1 MVQLPGPIQ
10 LPQTMSG
17 ARKPNTNPNGMD
29 IPGLHQS
36 SLRLIVTGN
45 CSPSKFTLVEPQIP
59 QDAGRRQTKVR
70 YTHGNLILDTADVE
84 EGLDLLPQ
92 LVPGP
97 GTELQVLAQVAL
109 DNLEGDALF
118 LELLEAPAGQITT
131 GPGLHPGHDLAQTLI
146 TELLHLTQDTG
157 AEEHLFVV

>member
-1 MVQLPGPIQ
+1 LSPATGPVQVHRRRTKTKTI
-10 LPQTMSG
+10 
-17 ARKPNTNPNGMD
+17 NTRD
-29 IPGLHQS
+29 
-36 SLRLIVTGN
+36 
-45 CSPSKFTLVEPQIP
+45 
-59 QDAGRRQTKVR
+59 

-92 LVPGP
+92 FVPGP

-118 LELLEAPAGQITT
+118 LELLEALTGQVTT

-157 AEEHLFVV
+157 AEEHLFFFVFGGGFWGGEKKI